1 MIINNAIEIDNLNKL
16 AEKVEKPEDAA
27 NIIIK
32 QYEENLQTKRK
43 GIIAGADHQGKLFKR
58 FKEKEKF
65 MQMVSNLKT
74 HKSTLIFKINIFK
87 LIEKHLKLMKSSVTL
102 TFLKNYLKYIKKI
115 CKENSSEFE

>member
-43 GIIAGADHQGKLFKR
+43 GIIAVAYHQGKLFKR

-87 LIEKHLKLMKSSVTL
+87 LIEKVISDFDVFEELFEVHQ
-102 TFLKNYLKYIKKI
+102 KNLQRKFK
-115 CKENSSEFE
+115 